1 MPILCIKSWKMNQPD
16 IVNLIG
22 VEEAAHILG
31 FKQRKKVDSL
41 IAEGHLKLQK
51 KPLSKRKWLDR
62 REVLNLPKPL
72 PIPPPPELF
81 SN

>member
-1 MPILCIKSWKMNQPD
+1 MHQTD
-16 IVNLIG
+16 IDNLIG

-41 IAEGHLKLQK
+41 IAEGYLKLQK

-62 REVLNLPKPL
+62 KEVLNLPKPL
-72 PIPPPPELF
+72 PIPPPPEFF

>member
-1 MPILCIKSWKMNQPD
+1 MNQPD
-16 IVNLIG
+16 IDNLIG

-41 IAEGHLKLQK
+41 IAEGYLKLQK

-72 PIPPPPELF
+72 PIPPPPEFF
-81 SN
+81 SK

>member
-1 MPILCIKSWKMNQPD
+1 MNQPD
-16 IVNLIG
+16 IDNLIG

-41 IAEGHLKLQK
+41 IAEGYLKLQK

-72 PIPPPPELF
+72 PIPPPPEYF
-81 SN
+81 SK

>member
-1 MPILCIKSWKMNQPD
+1 SSAYEVGKMNQPD
-16 IVNLIG
+16 IDNLIG

-41 IAEGHLKLQK
+41 IAEGYLKLQK

-72 PIPPPPELF
+72 PIPPPPEFF
-81 SN
+81 SK

>member
-1 MPILCIKSWKMNQPD
+1 MHQTEID
-16 IVNLIG
+16 NLIG

-41 IAEGHLKLQK
+41 IAEGYLKLHK

-72 PIPPPPELF
+72 PIPPPPEFF
-81 SN
+81 SK

>member
-1 MPILCIKSWKMNQPD
+1 MNQPD
-16 IVNLIG
+16 IDNLIG

-41 IAEGHLKLQK
+41 IAEGYLKLQK
-51 KPLSKRKWLDR
+51 NPLSKRKWLDR

-72 PIPPPPELF
+72 PIPPPPEFF
-81 SN
+81 SK

>member
-1 MPILCIKSWKMNQPD
+1 MHQTD
-16 IVNLIG
+16 IDYLIG

-41 IAEGHLKLQK
+41 IADGHLKLQK

-72 PIPPPPELF
+72 PIPPPPEYF
-81 SN
+81 SK

>member
-1 MPILCIKSWKMNQPD
+1 MKMNQID
-16 IVNLIG
+16 VDNLIG

-31 FKQRKKVDSL
+31 FKQRKKVDFL
-41 IAEGHLKLQK
+41 ISEGHLKLQK

-62 REVLNLPKPL
+62 KEVLNLPKPL
-72 PIPPPPELF
+72 PIPPPPEFF